1 MSSSAPSSPPVLLLD
16 YGAGNLRSAEKALL
30 RAGLNVKVT
39 DQPADLTAAAGIVV
53 PGQGHFRQV
62 MDAFD
67 ESGFRQPLLSAV
79 ARGVPLLGIC
89 VGMQML
95 FDGSEEAEG
104 VAGLGL
110 LGGTVKKFAGADGL
124 KVPQMGW
131 NSLQEVGDSPLL
143 RGIAQPAFAYFVHS
157 YYVPLSAEV
166 TAGAIS
172 EYGQSF
178 WSVISQGN
186 IHATQFH
193 PEKSGELGLALL
205 SRFRSNVI
213 APHLLQ
219 KAAHTQAHTAL
230 QSL

>member
-1 MSSSAPSSPPVLLLD
+1 MTAGGSKEVLLLD

-30 RAGLNVKVT
+30 RAGLNVRVT
-39 DQPADLTAAAGIVV
+39 NQPAELEGAAGIVV

-62 MDAFD
+62 MEAFD
-67 ESGFRQPLLSAV
+67 ASGFRELLLRTVRA
-79 ARGVPLLGIC
+79 GTPLLGIC

-95 FDGSEEAEG
+95 FSGSEEAPG

-110 LGGTVKKFAGADGL
+110 IEGTVKRFENQPGL

-131 NSLQEVGDSPLL
+131 NTLETVGDSPLL
-143 RGIAQPAFAYFVHS
+143 RGLDNSGYAYFVHS
-157 YYVPLSAEV
+157 YYVPLSAQV
-166 TAGAIS
+166 TAGAIT
-172 EYGQSF
+172 EYGVPF

-205 SRFRSNVI
+205 SRFRRNVI
-213 APHLLQ
+213 E
-219 KAAHTQAHTAL
+219 TV
-230 QSL
+230 